1 MARVEV
7 DAGIC
12 GFKTIVE
19 TTVSDANPY
28 SVRLNIDSQCPAV
41 MKAAEALGPE
51 VDAFQEISFRSKPRV
66 LELAPGTLAH
76 PACPVPSGII
86 KAIEVAAGLA
96 LPKDATITVSK
107 D

>member
-19 TTVSDANPY
+19 TTVSDTNPY

-66 LELAPGTLAH
+66 LEFIPGLWLTQ
-76 PACPVPSGII
+76 PALFHQGSSKPS
-86 KAIEVAAGLA
+86 K
-96 LPKDATITVSK
+96 
-107 D
+107 